1 MLSIVHVGLTVQ
13 QNWSHVSCFQAFNT
27 LEYEIADYE
36 HRTSRR
42 PRAERHQQETF
53 SGYTLAIVDSVTKLT
68 CYFRDL

>member
-13 QNWSHVSCFQAFNT
+13 QNWSHVSCFQVFNT

-42 PRAERHQQETF
+42 PRAESHQQETF
-53 SGYTLAIVDSVTKLT
+53 SGYDWPL
-68 CYFRDL
+68 